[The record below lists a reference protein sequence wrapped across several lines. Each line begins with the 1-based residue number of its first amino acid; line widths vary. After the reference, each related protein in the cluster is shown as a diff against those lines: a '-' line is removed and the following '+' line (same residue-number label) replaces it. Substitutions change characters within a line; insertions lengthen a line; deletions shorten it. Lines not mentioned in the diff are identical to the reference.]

1 MFSFTALKSKTT
13 NMLKRGTERKEQNYE
28 YIERETA
35 TSEPAFSVSVHPS
48 LSGNMKTCGRVQSIL
63 PNIQTYFVFFK

>member
-13 NMLKRGTERKEQNYE
+13 NMLKRVTEMREQNYE
-28 YIERETA
+28 YIERETT

-48 LSGNMKTCGRVQSIL
+48 LRGNMKT
-63 PNIQTYFVFFK
+63 